1 MKGKITILLL
11 AWALSGCALLRGRSS
26 KVSDHSARATG
37 FDKEDAAKS
46 SVPGV
51 TPDMATKYGCTWSQ
65 VQLNWKSRRMTA
77 ASVGEPL
84 CNVLGRY
91 GQPFS
96 VSTRR
101 ASDMQILSLQYRPSG
116 RNVNLIAVHY
126 DDTPV
131 NRKLRRRV
139 GTWTVQSYSSP
150 R

>member
-1 MKGKITILLL
+1 MKTYL
-11 AWALSGCALLRGRSS
+11 AIAVAASLLSGCALLRGKSAS
-26 KVSDHSARATG
+26 TGEHSARATG

-51 TPDMATKYGCTWSQ
+51 TQEMASKYGCKWTQ
-65 VQLNWKSRRMTA
+65 VESNWKSRRLTPA
-77 ASVGEPL
+77 RPGEPL

-91 GQPFS
+91 GQPYS

-101 ASDMQILSLQYRPSG
+101 ASDMQLLSLQYRPNG
-116 RNVNLIAVHY
+116 RPVNVVAVNY

-131 NRKLRRRV
+131 NRKLRRPA
-139 GTWTVQSYSSP
+139 GAWMVQSFSNP

>member
-1 MKGKITILLL
+1 MKGRITILLF
-11 AWALSGCALLRGRSS
+11 AWMLSGCALLRGRSS
-26 KVSDHSARATG
+26 AASDHSARATG
-37 FDKEDAAKS
+37 FDRKDAAKS

-51 TPDMATKYGCTWSQ
+51 TPDMASKYGCAWTQ
-65 VQLNWKSRRMTA
+65 VQANWSNRRMTPA
-77 ASVGEPL
+77 AAGQPL
-84 CNVLGRY
+84 CDVLGRY

-101 ASDMQILSLQYRPSG
+101 ASDMQLLSLQYRPNG

-139 GTWTVQSYSSP
+139 GVWTVQSYSNP